1 MLKQL
6 PNALTS
12 CNLFCGCLGII
23 QCFEGN
29 LQKATLFMLLAAV
42 FDFFDGFVARAVKAN
57 SAMGKEL
64 DSLADCVSF
73 GALPAFMLYKL
84 MLQSTNLATVSMYL
98 PYSALLIA
106 VFSALRLAKFNID
119 TRQTDSFIGVPTPAD
134 AILIGSFP
142 YLIAEN
148 TFFAPF
154 LTNIYVLLGVAICMS
169 YLMMAELPLIALK
182 FKDFS
187 WKNNQYIYILLVIS
201 IVMLVFLQFSAV
213 PMIMLLYIILSV
225 IKNTTKAHLP
235 SGE

>member
-12 CNLFCGCLGII
+12 CNLLCGCLGII
-23 QCFEGN
+23 QCFGDN
-29 LQKATLFMLLAAV
+29 LQTATIFILVAAV
-42 FDFFDGFVARAVKAN
+42 FDFFDGFVARVVKAN

-73 GALPAFMLYKL
+73 GVLPALMLYHL
-84 MLQSTNLATVSMYL
+84 MLKTSNLQVVGTWAAYG
-98 PYSALLIA
+98 ALLIA

-119 TRQTDSFIGVPTPAD
+119 TRQSDSFIGVPTPAN

-142 YLIAEN
+142 YLISQQ
-148 TFFAPF
+148 TFFEPF
-154 LTNIYVLLGVAICMS
+154 LTNIYVLLGVAVVMS

-187 WKNNQYIYILLVIS
+187 WAKNQYIYILVASSVVLIA
-201 IVMLVFLQFSAV
+201 ILQFSGV
-213 PMIMLLYIILSV
+213 PIIMVLYILLSV
-225 IKNTTKAHLP
+225 IKNIQSIK
-235 SGE
+235 S

>member
-12 CNLFCGCLGII
+12 CNLLCGCLGII
-23 QCFEGN
+23 QCFGGN
-29 LQKATLFMLLAAV
+29 LQTATIFILVAAV

-73 GALPAFMLYKL
+73 GALPAFMLYQL
-84 MLQSTNLATVSMYL
+84 MLKTTNLQAVGTWVAYG
-98 PYSALLIA
+98 ALLIA

-119 TRQTDSFIGVPTPAD
+119 TRQSDSFIGVPTPAN
-134 AILIGSFP
+134 AMLIGSFP
-142 YLIAEN
+142 YLIAQQ
-148 TFFAPF
+148 TFFEPF
-154 LTNIYVLLGVAICMS
+154 LTNIYVLLSVAVVMS

-187 WKNNQYIYILLVIS
+187 WAKNQYIYILVASSVVLIA
-201 IVMLVFLQFSAV
+201 VFQFSAV
-213 PMIMLLYIILSV
+213 PIIMVLYILLSV
-225 IKNTTKAHLP
+225 IKNMQPVK
-235 SGE
+235 S